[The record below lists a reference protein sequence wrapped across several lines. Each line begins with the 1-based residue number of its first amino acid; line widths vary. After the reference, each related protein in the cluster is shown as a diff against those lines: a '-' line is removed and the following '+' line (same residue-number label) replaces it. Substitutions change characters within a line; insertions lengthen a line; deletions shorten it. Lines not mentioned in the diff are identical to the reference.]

1 MWIKGDDDRLAVDP
15 GGFLPQLLQDLR
27 VTRMNSIESAYRNN
41 CPAESRQLVG
51 MIIYLH
57 VELNG

>member
-1 MWIKGDDDRLAVDP
+1 MWIKGDNYRLAFDP

-27 VTRMNSIESAYRNN
+27 VTGMNSIESAYRNN
-41 CPAESRQLVG
+41 CPSESRQLIG
-51 MIIYLH
+51 MIIYSH